1 MTTLKEGL
9 KKASANMKNP
19 CFICEGNGV
28 WGFGLECIANKANG
42 RPVKV
47 YDCPEE
53 YRPECEDDWPAEQ
66 WLAAQVDPDG
76 YIWPLDGKK
85 AVMKTQGFLW
95 DAFSDADAVGVKL
108 DDLLSWPGLA
118 TYYGLTQKQ
127 IDSVEAH
134 YYAPEKWTKQD
145 EEARDKVAAATDSED
160 FEALYSWLVW
170 AVGDQTAEGLVE
182 DWEQSY

>member
-66 WLAAQVDPDG
+66 WLAAIVDKDEHVR
-76 YIWPLDGKK
+76 PLYGLNTVKE
-85 AVMKTQGFLW
+85 TQKFLW
-95 DAFSDADAVGVKL
+95 DAFTDADAVGVSL
-108 DDLLSWPGLA
+108 NDLLTWPGLHLA
-118 TYYGLTQKQ
+118 QGQ
-127 IDSVEAH
+127 ISSVEAH
-134 YYAPEKWTKQD
+134 YYKPEEWSKED
-145 EEARDKVAAATDSED
+145 EQARNIIAGATDSED
-160 FEALYSWLVW
+160 FNRLYSWLIW
-170 AVGDQTAEGLVE
+170 AVGDQTAANLVE
-182 DWEQSY
+182 DWEQCF